1 MPLNESNVAQ
11 VYNPDFMWRLHTPF
25 VSFPLYIST
34 QKHTTKQF
42 RIQTSLSHRAKS
54 LLVW

>member
-1 MPLNESNVAQ
+1 MLSNESNVAQ
-11 VYNPDFMWRLHTPF
+11 VYTPDFMWCLHILF
-25 VSFPLYIST
+25 VSFPLYIAT

-42 RIQTSLSHRAKS
+42 RIQIPLYYRAKS